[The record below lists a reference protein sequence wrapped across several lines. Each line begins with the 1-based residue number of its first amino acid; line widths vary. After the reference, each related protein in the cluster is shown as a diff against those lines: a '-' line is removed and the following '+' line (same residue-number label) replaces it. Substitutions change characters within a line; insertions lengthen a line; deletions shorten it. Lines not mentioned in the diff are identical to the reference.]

1 MTTPKPDSLVLDTVP
16 DYIAAEVFLEN
27 SGFFTPS
34 SNRIKT
40 ITRKRKLIT
49 VRAEGTSEPRV
60 IAIEINANAKYGLP
74 ITSDLDYY
82 RAFLKICDEIVDAD
96 GRFPV
101 PVPVPTK
108 RILSYAGKT
117 VNQRGLGE
125 VKDWMKR
132 MTATLIEGAMYHAG
146 SGSYDDQ
153 FVGVVFSQVVL
164 SGESLRNGRKA
175 GTNYVWP
182 SPWFLSNY
190 YYRHLRPIDHNLHL
204 HLRRPISKSLY
215 PLLETGWYASS
226 GKPYAKRYGDLCDE
240 FLLTR
245 HAHLSLIRQQLDP
258 PHEELRE
265 QRYLERWE
273 YRETVGTGDIIIT
286 YYAGLKFFEDQRA
299 RNSRRELA
307 ERLKP
312 QLSEPIHN
320 PLREEILLADILTV
334 CGDASNT
341 GAYRKAVRENAED
354 ILRMTLSETRQ
365 AHLEGRIKKSK
376 GAYFMDTLKWL
387 TRLRVDAT
395 GEGAN
400 T

>member
-1 MTTPKPDSLVLDTVP
+1 MNPVKPDDLAVSTVP
-16 DYIAAEVFLEN
+16 EYIAAEVFLEN

-40 ITRKRKLIT
+40 ITRKRKQIT
-49 VRAEGTSEPRV
+49 VSGDGTSEPRV
-60 IAIEINANAKYGLP
+60 VAIEINANAKYGLP

-82 RAFLKICDEIVDAD
+82 RAFLKICDEIVDTE

-108 RILSYAGKT
+108 RVLNYAGKT
-117 VNQRGLGE
+117 VNQRALRE
-125 VKDWMKR
+125 VKDWLKR

-146 SGSYDDQ
+146 SDTYDDQ

-164 SGESLRNGRKA
+164 AGESLRNGRMA

-204 HLRRPISKSLY
+204 RLRRPISKSLY

-226 GKPYAKRYGDLCDE
+226 GKPYAKRYSDLCDE
-240 FLLTR
+240 FVLTK
-245 HAHLSLIRQQLDP
+245 HTQMSLIRQQLDP

-265 QRYLERWE
+265 QRYLDRWE
-273 YRETVGTGDIIIT
+273 YRESQGSGDIVVT
-286 YYAGLKFFEDQRA
+286 YYPGAKFFEDQKARLNRRA
-299 RNSRRELA
+299 LA
-307 ERLKP
+307 ERWRTQQVQP
-312 QLSEPIHN
+312 AAD
-320 PLREEILLADILTV
+320 PLREEALVADILEI
-334 CGDASNT
+334 CGDTSST
-341 GAYRKAVRENAED
+341 GAYRKVVRENSED
-354 ILRMTLSETRQ
+354 LIRMTLSETRQ

-387 TRLRVDAT
+387 KRLRVDAT
-395 GEGAN
+395 GEG
-400 T
+400 